1 MQDKLIRTR
10 AFIRNS
16 TKNIVGETSVY
27 TQKGT
32 LLSTELVRPLNLT
45 NEHPINKINVEKLY

>member
-45 NEHPINKINVEKLY
+45 NEHPINKINV